1 MFLSCGAYEREAN
14 HFPKFF
20 TGFQSLYLILRTLQ
34 ALNFPVRWL
43 RTTVNST
50 SSPVWSSKPSCTS
63 FTWKNSFLLSPTS
76 YVMKPN
82 YEDKFRE
89 KKFQLGKYNLR
100 KAGWELRRASKQ
112 SVPDLWRTRPRLCVE
127 APQYTPSSAQ
137 SALMCKPGTSQ
148 VLLSEDSL
156 PCSPYS
162 WFQRVFSGL
171 YFLLKQKTKG
181 RTIDLLASAVNNILP
196 SALRHRPSSMT
207 SISPWYSVWEG
218 STLRKGRMT
227 FPVITVASIS
237 SPSAFTASGKELIFL
252 YSQIYIKMES
262 KSSYLEPLW

>member
-1 MFLSCGAYEREAN
+1 MWCIWKRSKTL
-14 HFPKFF
+14 PKILQW
-20 TGFQSLYLILRTLQ
+20 FQSLYLILRTLQ

-82 YEDKFRE
+82 YDDEDKFRE
-89 KKFQLGKYNLR
+89 KKFQLGKYNSR
-100 KAGWELRRASKQ
+100 KAGWKLRRASKQ

-137 SALMCKPGTSQ
+137 SALLCKPGTSQ
-148 VLLSEDSL
+148 VLLSEGSL

-171 YFLLKQKTKG
+171 YFLLKQKTKAE
-181 RTIDLLASAVNNILP
+181 RLTYLPVLLI
-196 SALRHRPSSMT
+196 T
-207 SISPWYSVWEG
+207 YSH
-218 STLRKGRMT
+218 
-227 FPVITVASIS
+227 
-237 SPSAFTASGKELIFL
+237 
-252 YSQIYIKMES
+252 QH
-262 KSSYLEPLW
+262 